1 MSEVNLKIQY
11 KLAGNADSELTF
23 HQIYY
28 KIKIIISAGIK
39 RRASMKRIIFFSFI
53 FLVLMSYG
61 LTTVVNTSGSHDL
74 SMQEKFALELKA
86 CKEAQASGNPGK
98 CGLYG
103 KIQYV
108 TSFPDVKV
116 QVVTSFPDIKVQI
129 VSSFA
134 DGPGEWEIVNSFP
147 DYKVQVVDS
156 FPDYKIQYVTSFPGC
171 N

>member
-1 MSEVNLKIQY
+1 MKKI
-11 KLAGNADSELTF
+11 A
-23 HQIYY
+23 I
-28 KIKIIISAGIK
+28 
-39 RRASMKRIIFFSFI
+39 FSFM

-61 LTTVVNTSGSHDL
+61 ITSVNKISHKSEL
-74 SMQEKFALELKA
+74 NKSEQFALELKA

-116 QVVTSFPDIKVQI
+116 QVVTSFPDIKVQ
-129 VSSFA
+129 VVNSFA
-134 DGPGEWEIVNSFP
+134 DGPGEWQIVDSFP

-156 FPDYKIQYVTSFPGC
+156 FPDFKIEYVSSFPGC